1 MLTPLL
7 LLLPVFQADAVT
19 AAKLK
24 AAAGLAYLDNRR
36 YKLAARAFVEV
47 SPELST
53 SYSDVSGYIAAV
65 FSPLLVSIGLK
76 CKSAYI
82 AAWCI
87 ACAGHVCAGHYF
99 HCMMG

>member
-1 MLTPLL
+1 
-7 LLLPVFQADAVT
+7 VT

-53 SYSDVSGYIAAV
+53 SYSDVSTYVASGYSAQSIRSFWLSGRCDQLSLAIWPSSTAV
-65 FSPLLVSIGLK
+65 CGYLRRFD
-76 CKSAYI
+76 
-82 AAWCI
+82 
-87 ACAGHVCAGHYF
+87 
-99 HCMMG
+99 